1 MVNHDILLAKLD
13 KYHTGTNTMDWFRSY
28 LTGRTQVVSVSG
40 VLSSPLHLDVGV
52 PQGSIPRPL
61 LFYIYINDL
70 PLLLKDTAKST
81 YMPMTQR
88 SGRAELIVQIF
99 KILSMIVLIRPTV
112 GLN

>member
-1 MVNHDILLAKLD
+1 
-13 KYHTGTNTMDWFRSY
+13 MDWFRSY
-28 LTGRTQVVSVSG
+28 LAGRTQVVSVSG

-52 PQGSIPRPL
+52 PQGSIPGSLPPPPR
-61 LFYIYINDL
+61 FSIYINDL